1 MLINKL
7 SLKSSI
13 EKKKSTIESLSTFE
27 DCNIEYQTRVYT
39 LKDSEVV
46 PYCEENRI
54 NRKFLYYFSL
64 DSNIE
69 WEYNQYFTS
78 TKDTPLL
85 MAVIPLIK
93 EPELINGN
101 HFFLVKNPDDEQYYI
116 WGIQGGVILTIN
128 KEFPACYK
136 TRALAIDSIE
146 VIAALK
152 GISDY
157 DVLDVEPESLTE
169 NELSKY
175 RFRPVTK
182 SLKEKVIISSSITL
196 SFIFSIYIG
205 WNINF
210 GLY

>member
-1 MLINKL
+1 MLSSKLNLKL
-7 SLKSSI
+7 SR

-54 NRKFLYYFSL
+54 NRKFLYYFSF

-85 MAVIPLIK
+85 MAVIPMIK
-93 EPELINGN
+93 DPALVNGN
-101 HFFLVKNPDDEQYYI
+101 HFFIVKNPDDEQYYI

-128 KEFPACYK
+128 EEFPACYK

-157 DVLDVEPESLTE
+157 DVLDVKPEDLTDS
-169 NELSKY
+169 ELSQY

-182 SLKEKVIISSSITL
+182 SLREKVIISSAITL
-196 SFIFSIYIG
+196 SFIVSIYTG
-205 WNINF
+205 WNISF